1 MPLNK
6 NVLLKIRFYLIFEW
20 IEVRYR
26 GGQQGHLVNLILG
39 SETKGGGIM
48 VGNQNEGMSFRE
60 LWRRAHELAV
70 KTMRIF

>member
-1 MPLNK
+1 M
-6 NVLLKIRFYLIFEW
+6 
-20 IEVRYR
+20 
-26 GGQQGHLVNLILG
+26 NLILG

-60 LWRRAHELAV
+60 LWGRAHELAV